1 MPITL
6 SRRLRFLSS
15 TLMLSALCIAPL
27 AHAQQASQSKNTK
40 PAKNAK
46 AVKKT
51 SAKKAAPAEQGEFVN
66 FNDWKEVAR
75 FIDEM
80 VERNG
85 FDRDALNRV
94 FAQTRYLD
102 TAINLIKP
110 APSNKPKN
118 WAAYRARFIDPTR
131 IKAGVEFWETY
142 GVALARAEAQYGVP
156 MEIIVGIIGVETVY
170 GRNTGG
176 FRVMDAITTL
186 AFDYPNTPTREAR
199 MAFFRG
205 ELENT
210 LLLAREANIDPFSL
224 RGSYAG
230 AIGWAQFM
238 PGSIREYAVDF
249 DGDGKIDLRNSPV
262 DAIGSVAHYLAVHGW
277 QRGEPV
283 AFPAQ
288 VASDNRQWESML
300 NQGLEA
306 KYSVDQL
313 RAAGVS
319 APAAPGNLRFGL
331 VDLQNGTAATEY
343 WLGTANFFAITHYNR
358 SYFYAMSVAE
368 LGRAVAAARNR
379 PVITRDS
386 APNDVLQPNQS
397 TP

>member
-1 MPITL
+1 MPLTSL
-6 SRRLRFLSS
+6 RRLPALTSALLF
-15 TLMLSALCIAPL
+15 SALCALPPAL
-27 AHAQQASQSKNTK
+27 HAESPKQ
-40 PAKNAK
+40 PAKSKSAK
-46 AVKKT
+46 DKK
-51 SAKKAAPAEQGEFVN
+51 AEKKAPAKKKAAPEDQGEFVK
-66 FNDWKEVAR
+66 FNEWKEGAQ

-80 VERNG
+80 VQRNG
-85 FDRDALNRV
+85 FDRAELNKLL
-94 FAQTRYLD
+94 AQTRYLD
-102 TAINLIKP
+102 TAIQLIKP

-118 WAAYRARFIDPTR
+118 WAAYRARFIEPVR
-131 IKAGVEFWETY
+131 INAGVEFWNTY

-170 GRNTGG
+170 GRNTGN

-186 AFDYPNTPTREAR
+186 AFDYPNTPNREAR

-210 LLLAREANIDPFSL
+210 LLLARDAGIDPFSL

-283 AFPAQ
+283 AFPAT
-288 VASDNRQWESML
+288 VSADNRQWESML

-306 KYSVDQL
+306 KYTEQQL
-313 RAAGVS
+313 QAAGVTVS
-319 APAAPGNLRFGL
+319 APTLPAGMRFGL
-331 VDLQNGTAATEY
+331 VDLQNGTNPTEY
-343 WLGTANFFAITHYNR
+343 WLATNNFFAITQYNR

-379 PVITRDS
+379 
-386 APNDVLQPNQS
+386 
-397 TP
+397 

>member
-6 SRRLRFLSS
+6 PRLTVLSS
-15 TLMLSALCIAPL
+15 TLLLIGLCALPPAL
-27 AHAQQASQSKNTK
+27 HAADASSQAQ
-40 PAKNAK
+40 PARNK
-46 AVKKT
+46 AT
-51 SAKKAAPAEQGEFVN
+51 AKKSSKKAQPKKKVAPEDQGEFVN
-66 FNDWKEVAR
+66 FNEWKEVGR

-80 VERNG
+80 VERNQ
-85 FDRDALNRV
+85 FSRSDLNAL

-102 TAINLIKP
+102 TAIQLIKP

-118 WAAYRARFIDPTR
+118 WAAYRARFVEPVR
-131 IKAGVEFWETY
+131 INAGVEFWNSY

-170 GRNTGG
+170 GRNTGN
-176 FRVMDAITTL
+176 FRAMDAITTL
-186 AFDYPNTPTREAR
+186 AFDYPDTPNREAR

-210 LLLAREANIDPFSL
+210 LLLAREAGIDPLSL

-230 AIGWAQFM
+230 AIGWPQFM

-283 AFPAQ
+283 AFPVTVSAE
-288 VASDNRQWESML
+288 NRQWEGML

-306 KYSVDQL
+306 KYTEEQL
-313 RAAGVS
+313 RAAGITV
-319 APAAPGNLRFGL
+319 PALPAGMRFGL
-331 VDLQNGTAATEY
+331 VDLQNGTGPTEY
-343 WLGTANFFAITHYNR
+343 WIATNNFYAITQYNR

-368 LGRAVAAARNR
+368 LGRAVASARNH
-379 PVITRDS
+379 
-386 APNDVLQPNQS
+386 
-397 TP
+397 

>member
-6 SRRLRFLSS
+6 PRLTVLSS
-15 TLMLSALCIAPL
+15 TLLFVGLCALPPL
-27 AHAQQASQSKNTK
+27 LHAADTSSQNK
-40 PAKNAK
+40 PAKSK
-46 AVKKT
+46 ASAKKT
-51 SAKKAAPAEQGEFVN
+51 SKKAQPKKKVAPEDQGEFVH
-66 FNDWKEVAR
+66 FNDWKEVGR

-80 VERNG
+80 VERNQ
-85 FDRDALNRV
+85 FSRSDLNAL

-102 TAINLIKP
+102 TAIQLIKP

-118 WAAYRARFIDPTR
+118 WAAYRARFVEPVR
-131 IKAGVEFWETY
+131 INAGVEFWNTY

-170 GRNTGG
+170 GRNTGN
-176 FRVMDAITTL
+176 FRAMDAITTL
-186 AFDYPNTPTREAR
+186 AFDYPDTPNRDAR

-210 LLLAREANIDPFSL
+210 LLLAREAGIDPLSL

-230 AIGWAQFM
+230 AIGWPQFM

-283 AFPAQ
+283 AFP
-288 VASDNRQWESML
+288 VTVSTDNRQWEGML

-306 KYSVDQL
+306 KYTEEQL
-313 RAAGVS
+313 RAAGIAV
-319 APAAPGNLRFGL
+319 PALPAGMRFGL
-331 VDLQNGTAATEY
+331 VDLQNGTGPTEY
-343 WLGTANFFAITHYNR
+343 WIATNNFYAITQYNR

-368 LGRAVAAARNR
+368 LGRAV
-379 PVITRDS
+379 DS
-386 APNDVLQPNQS
+386 ARS
-397 TP
+397 R

>member
-6 SRRLRFLSS
+6 PRLTVLSS
-15 TLMLSALCIAPL
+15 TLLLIGLCALPPAL
-27 AHAQQASQSKNTK
+27 HAADASSQAQ
-40 PAKNAK
+40 PARNK
-46 AVKKT
+46 ATAKKT
-51 SAKKAAPAEQGEFVN
+51 SKKAQPKKKVAPEDQGEFVN
-66 FNDWKEVAR
+66 FNEWKEVGR

-80 VERNG
+80 VERNQ
-85 FDRDALNRV
+85 FSRSDLNAL

-102 TAINLIKP
+102 TAIQLIKP

-118 WAAYRARFIDPTR
+118 WAAYRARFVEPVR
-131 IKAGVEFWETY
+131 INAGVEFWNSY

-170 GRNTGG
+170 GRNTGN
-176 FRVMDAITTL
+176 FRAMDAITTL
-186 AFDYPNTPTREAR
+186 AFDYPDTPNREAR

-210 LLLAREANIDPFSL
+210 LLLAREAGIDPLSL

-230 AIGWAQFM
+230 AIGWPQFM

-283 AFPAQ
+283 AFPVTVSAE
-288 VASDNRQWESML
+288 NRQWEGML

-306 KYSVDQL
+306 KYTEEQL
-313 RAAGVS
+313 RAAGITV
-319 APAAPGNLRFGL
+319 PALPAGMRFGL
-331 VDLQNGTAATEY
+331 VDLQNGTGPTEY
-343 WLGTANFFAITHYNR
+343 WIATNNFYAITQYNR

-368 LGRAVAAARNR
+368 LGRAVASARNH
-379 PVITRDS
+379 
-386 APNDVLQPNQS
+386 
-397 TP
+397 

>member
-1 MPITL
+1 MSITL
-6 SRRLRFLSS
+6 PRLTSLP
-15 TLMLSALCIAPL
+15 SALLLCTLCALPPAL
-27 AHAQQASQSKNTK
+27 HAETAGQAGKTQPKSTK
-40 PAKNAK
+40 TAKGKDKKADKKAK
-46 AVKKT
+46 PQ
-51 SAKKAAPAEQGEFVN
+51 AKKKVAPEDQGEFVN
-66 FNDWKEVAR
+66 FNEWKEVAR

-85 FDRDALNRV
+85 FNRADLNTL

-102 TAINLIKP
+102 TAIQLIKP
-110 APSNKPKN
+110 APSTKPKN
-118 WAAYRARFIDPTR
+118 WAAYRARFIDPVR
-131 IKAGVEFWETY
+131 INAGVEFWNTY

-156 MEIIVGIIGVETVY
+156 VEIIVGIIGVETVY
-170 GRNTGG
+170 GRNTGS

-210 LLLAREANIDPFSL
+210 LLLARDAGIDPLSL

-262 DAIGSVAHYLAVHGW
+262 DAIGSVAHYLSVHGW

-283 AFPAQ
+283 AFPAT
-288 VASDNRQWESML
+288 VSADNRQWEGML

-306 KYSVDQL
+306 KYTQDQL
-313 RAAGVS
+313 QAAGVS
-319 APAAPGNLRFGL
+319 TPALPAGMRFGL
-331 VDLQNGTAATEY
+331 VDLQIGTNPTEY
-343 WLGTANFFAITHYNR
+343 WLATNNFYAITHYNR

-379 PVITRDS
+379 
-386 APNDVLQPNQS
+386 
-397 TP
+397 